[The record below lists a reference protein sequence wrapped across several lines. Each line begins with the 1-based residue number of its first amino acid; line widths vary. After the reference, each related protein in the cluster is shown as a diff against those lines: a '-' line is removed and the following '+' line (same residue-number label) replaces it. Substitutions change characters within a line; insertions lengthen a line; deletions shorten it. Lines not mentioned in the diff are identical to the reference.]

1 MITVFFAP
9 PGVGKTSLAAR
20 FAWWQWFR
28 SKFGK
33 SKYLRVYANFPLKHT
48 YTFEKSDIGIFDFCP
63 PDEEGN
69 FLMLMDEAGIDF
81 NSRRFKEMTD
91 QQIQHFKE
99 HRHHSEDWYVFSQ
112 SFDVDKV
119 LRDLTP
125 ELRYLKKCWFWPHT
139 IKSLRIHKS
148 MIVDDTSHQLLD
160 GYEFDP
166 PLLRLFTTK
175 RYYLPP
181 YWGMFDSWSK
191 RPLKYKDFRRCE

>member
-20 FAWWQWFR
+20 FAWWEWFR
-28 SKFGK
+28 SKFHRN
-33 SKYLRVYANFPLKHT
+33 KYWRVYANFPLKHT
-48 YTFEKSDIGIFDFCP
+48 YTFEKSDIGIFDFSS
-63 PDEEGN
+63 PDDEGYVLN
-69 FLMLMDEAGIDF
+69 LLDEAGIDF

-99 HRHHSEDWYVFSQ
+99 HRHYREDWYVFSQ

-119 LRDLTP
+119 IRDLTP
-125 ELRYLKKCWFWPHT
+125 RLYYLKKCWIWPYT
-139 IKSLRIHKS
+139 IKALRIHKS
-148 MIVDDTSHQLLD
+148 LVVDKEQKQLLD

-166 PLLRLFTTK
+166 WLLRIFTTR

-181 YWGMFDSWSK
+181 YWGMFDSWNK
-191 RPLKYKDFRRCE
+191 RPLKFKEFRRCE

>member
-20 FAWWQWFR
+20 FAWWEWFR
-28 SKFGK
+28 SKFHRN
-33 SKYLRVYANFPLKHT
+33 KYWRVYANFPLKHT
-48 YTFEKSDIGIFDFCP
+48 YTFEKSDIGIFDFSSSD
-63 PDEEGN
+63 DEDDVLN
-69 FLMLMDEAGIDF
+69 LLDEAGIDF

-99 HRHHSEDWYVFSQ
+99 HRHYREDWYVFSQ

-119 LRDLTP
+119 IRDLTP
-125 ELRYLKKCWFWPHT
+125 RLYYLKKCLIWPYT
-139 IKSLRIHKS
+139 IKALRIHKS
-148 MIVDDTSHQLLD
+148 LVVDKEQKQLLD

-166 PLLRLFTTK
+166 WFLRIFTTR

-181 YWGMFDSWSK
+181 YWGMFDSWNK
-191 RPLKYKDFRRCE
+191 RPLKFKEFRRCE